1 MAMTHEGLPSIL
13 ERISAPQQVQ
23 SLSVPE
29 MEQLAAELR
38 REIISTVSAT
48 GGHLAPSLG
57 TVELTLALL
66 HTFDPGK
73 NRILWDV
80 GHQTYAYK
88 ILTRGRERFRTLR
101 QLGGISGFPRA
112 TESPYDHFI
121 AGHSG
126 NSISAALGMAVARD
140 LSRKEEEEHVLAVI
154 GDGSLTAGMAFEGLN
169 QAGGLERNL
178 VVVLND
184 NEMSISRNVGAL
196 SSFLSRN
203 LTHHRFLRFRQDL
216 KSWLQHVPVIGED
229 ILNYARRSE
238 DSLKSFFTP
247 GMLFE
252 AFKFN
257 YLGPID
263 GHDVRQL
270 SRVLEQVRNMSG
282 PILLHTL
289 TTKGKGYQPAEEDP
303 IHFHGVGC
311 FEPDTGCALTG
322 QAEKPMSYSQ
332 VMGRTLSLLANEE
345 PRLVAITAA
354 MPEATGLEEFQ
365 RKHPERFYDVG
376 ICEQHAVTFAAG
388 LASRG
393 YRPAVC
399 IYSTF
404 LQRSYDQIVH
414 DVCLQSLPVTFC
426 MDRAGLVG
434 QDGPTHHGAFDIS
447 YLRHIPGITLMAPK
461 DEAELQRMLATCL
474 TLSGPAAVRY
484 PRGCGTG
491 VELDPS
497 PVPLEAGSGEMLRDG
512 HDLCILTLGSPAQP
526 CLEAAEELERESRA
540 SCAVYN
546 ARFIK
551 PLPEEIADIAARFPK
566 LLLAEENALAG
577 GFGSA
582 VLEFL
587 ADKDLLLTTQVRR
600 LGLPDRFIEHGAP
613 EELRHLVGLDREGVR
628 RALEELLAE

>member
-1 MAMTHEGLPSIL
+1 MTHKGSSSIL
-13 ERISAPQQVQ
+13 ERIKAPQQVQ
-23 SLSVPE
+23 SLSIPE
-29 MEQLAAELR
+29 MEQLATELR
-38 REIISTVSAT
+38 QEIISTVSAT

-66 HTFDPGK
+66 HNFDPGR

-80 GHQTYAYK
+80 GHQSYAYK

-101 QLGGISGFPRA
+101 QLGGISGFPRP

-126 NSISAALGMAVARD
+126 NSISAATGMAVARD
-140 LSRKEEEEHVLAVI
+140 LAQTEEEEYVLAVI

-169 QAGGLERNL
+169 QAGGQERDL
-178 VVVLND
+178 VIILND
-184 NEMSISRNVGAL
+184 NEMSISQNVGAL

-203 LTHHRFLRFRQDL
+203 LSHHRFLRFRQDL
-216 KSWLQHVPVIGED
+216 KNWLQNVPLIGEE

-238 DSLKSFFTP
+238 DSLKSCFTP

-257 YLGPID
+257 YLGPIN
-263 GHDVRQL
+263 GHDVGQL
-270 SRVLEQVRNMSG
+270 SRVLEQVRHMSG

-289 TTKGKGYQPAEEDP
+289 TTKGKGYEPAEEDP
-303 IHFHGVGC
+303 THFHGVGC
-311 FEPDTGCALTG
+311 FEPDTGSALKSHG
-322 QAEKPMSYSQ
+322 KKPMSYSQ
-332 VMGRTLSLLANEE
+332 VLGRTLSALADTE
-345 PRLVAITAA
+345 PKIVAITAA
-354 MPEATGLEEFQ
+354 MPEATGLDDFRQ
-365 RKHPERFYDVG
+365 RHPERCFDVG

-414 DVCLQSLPVTFC
+414 DVCLQNLPVTFC

-434 QDGPTHHGAFDIS
+434 QDGPTHHGAFDLS
-447 YLRHIPGITLMAPK
+447 YLRHIPNMTIMAPK

-474 TLSGPAAVRY
+474 ALPGPATVRY
-484 PRGCGTG
+484 PRGCGNG
-491 VELDPS
+491 AQLLEAPD
-497 PVPLEAGSGEMLRDG
+497 PLEPGTGEMLREGRDV
-512 HDLCILTLGSPAQP
+512 CILALGGTVQP
-526 CLEAAEELERESRA
+526 CLEAAEDVDGEQGA
-540 SCAVYN
+540 HCAVYN
-546 ARFIK
+546 TRFVK
-551 PLPEEIADIAARFPK
+551 PLPEEIANIAARFPR

-582 VLEFL
+582 VLELL
-587 ADKDLLLTTQVRR
+587 AERDLLRDTRVRR
-600 LGLPDRFIEHGAP
+600 MGLPDRFIEHGSP
-613 EELRHLVGLDREGVR
+613 EELRHQVGLDREGVG
-628 RALEELLAE
+628 RALRELLAE

>member
-1 MAMTHEGLPSIL
+1 MKHEASSNIL
-13 ERISAPQQVQ
+13 ERLSAPQQVQ
-23 SLSVPE
+23 SLSIPE

-38 REIISTVSAT
+38 QEIISTVSAT

-66 HTFDPGK
+66 RNFDPGN

-80 GHQTYAYK
+80 GHQSYAYK

-101 QLGGISGFPRA
+101 QLGGISGFPRP

-140 LSRKEEEEHVLAVI
+140 LKQEEGHVLAVI

-169 QAGGLERNL
+169 QAGGQERDM

-184 NEMSISRNVGAL
+184 NEMSISQNVGAL

-203 LTHHRFLRFRQDL
+203 LSHHRFLRFRQDL
-216 KSWLQHVPVIGED
+216 KNWLQNLPLIGEEL
-229 ILNYARRSE
+229 LNYARRSE

-263 GHDVRQL
+263 GHDVGEL
-270 SRVLEQVRNMSG
+270 SRILEQIKNMGG

-289 TTKGKGYQPAEEDP
+289 TTKGKGYEPAEKDP
-303 IHFHGVGC
+303 THFHGVGC
-311 FEPDTGCALTG
+311 FEPDTGNALKSHV
-322 QAEKPMSYSQ
+322 EKPMSYSQ
-332 VMGRTLSLLANEE
+332 VLGHTLSALADAE
-345 PRLVAITAA
+345 PGLVAITAA
-354 MPEATGLEEFQ
+354 MPEATGLEDFRQ
-365 RKHPERFYDVG
+365 RHPERVFDVG

-414 DVCLQSLPVTFC
+414 DVCLQNLPVTFC

-447 YLRHIPGITLMAPK
+447 YLRHIPNMTLMAPK

-474 TLSGPAAVRY
+474 TLPGPAAVRY

-491 VELDPS
+491 AQLTEDPE
-497 PVPLEAGSGEMLRDG
+497 PLEPGTGEMLREGSDV
-512 HDLCILTLGSPAQP
+512 CILALGGTVQP
-526 CLEAAEELERESRA
+526 CLEAAENVDRERGV

-546 ARFIK
+546 TRFIK
-551 PLPEEIADIAARFPK
+551 PLPEEIADFADRFPK
-566 LLLAEENALAG
+566 LLIAEENALAG

-582 VLEFL
+582 VLELL
-587 ADKDLLLTTQVRR
+587 ADRDLLLDTRVRR
-600 LGLPDRFIEHGAP
+600 AGLPDRYIEHGSP
-613 EELRHLVGLDREGVR
+613 EELRHQVGLDREGIVS
-628 RALEELLAE
+628 ALRELVGE

>member
-1 MAMTHEGLPSIL
+1 MKQEGSASIL

-23 SLSVPE
+23 SLSHTE
-29 MEQLAAELR
+29 MEQLASELR

-66 HTFDPGK
+66 HTFDPGR

-80 GHQTYAYK
+80 GHQSYAYK
-88 ILTRGRERFRTLR
+88 ILTRGTERFRTLR
-101 QLGGISGFPRA
+101 QLGGISGFPRPS
-112 TESPYDHFI
+112 ESPYDHFI

-126 NSISAALGMAVARD
+126 NSISSALGMAVARD
-140 LSRKEEEEHVLAVI
+140 LGREDEHILSVI
-154 GDGSLTAGMAFEGLN
+154 GDGSMTAGMAFEGLN
-169 QAGGLERNL
+169 QAGGLERNM
-178 VVVLND
+178 VVILND
-184 NEMSISRNVGAL
+184 NEMSISQNVGAL

-203 LTHHRFLRFRQDL
+203 LSHHRFLRFRQDL
-216 KSWLQHVPVIGED
+216 KNWLQNVPVIGD
-229 ILNYARRSE
+229 DLLNYAKRSE
-238 DSLKSFFTP
+238 ESLKSCFTP

-263 GHDVRQL
+263 GHNVRQL
-270 SRVLEQVRNMSG
+270 TRILEQIRNMDG
-282 PILLHTL
+282 PILLHIQ
-289 TTKGKGYQPAEEDP
+289 TTKGKGYEPAEDDP
-303 IHFHGVGC
+303 THFHGVGC
-311 FEPDTGCALTG
+311 FEPSTGDALKSHA
-322 QAEKPMSYSQ
+322 QRPMSFSQ
-332 VMGRTLSLLANEE
+332 VMGRTLSSLAETD

-354 MPEATGLEEFQ
+354 MPEATGLEDFRLKQ
-365 RKHPERFYDVG
+365 PERFFDVG

-414 DVCLQSLPVTFC
+414 DVCLQNLPVTFC

-434 QDGPTHHGAFDIS
+434 ADGPTHHGAFDLS
-447 YLRHIPGITLMAPK
+447 YLRHIPNMTLMAPK

-474 TLSGPAAVRY
+474 TLPGPAAVRY

-491 VELDPS
+491 AELAQS
-497 PVPLEAGSGEMLRDG
+497 PTPLEACTGQLLRDG
-512 HDLCILTLGSPAQP
+512 SDVCVLALGNTVQPA
-526 CLEAAEELERESRA
+526 LEAAQELEAESGG

-546 ARFIK
+546 TRFVK
-551 PLPEEIADIAARFPK
+551 PLPEEIADIAARFPR
-566 LLLAEENALAG
+566 LLLVEENALAG

-582 VLEFL
+582 VLELL
-587 ADKDLLLTTQVRR
+587 ADRDLLGDTKIRR
-600 LGLPDRFIEHGAP
+600 MGLPDRFVEHGSP
-613 EELRHLVGLDREGVR
+613 EELRHQVGLDREGIAR
-628 RALEELLAE
+628 SLRELLGKE